1 MNPRLALGILLG
13 VLTVGVLWPADLFG
27 QSTAEIRG
35 VVQDQS
41 GAILPGVTVTAVN
54 ELTGLERTT
63 TSDEGGRFNFPRVP
77 VGTYRVEATL
87 QGFRKFATASFRLDV
102 EDVRQVTIL
111 MQVGAVE
118 EGITVSGTAAT
129 VETVGGTLSA
139 VVDERRIRELPLNG
153 RDPLQLQLLLPGVV
167 QGNGFTTMQQQGGIS
182 VHGLRGIS
190 NNYMLDSGDNNDVLG
205 GVAAIVPN
213 PDALEEFTVQTS
225 NFGAQYGR
233 NMGAI
238 INAVTKSG
246 TNQFRG
252 SAYDFTRNDALDAK
266 QYFALEKG
274 ELKRYQYGG
283 TVGGPIKRDRA
294 FFFFAYQG
302 LNEDKAESRSNLTVP
317 TAAERSGD
325 FSQSSIKPRDPITG
339 QFFPNNRIPLDRFDP
354 AIIKFMEALVPLP
367 NSSGGRYIFNAPQT
381 RDGWQMM
388 GRMDTQLTAGQR
400 LFGRIFYDT
409 NDTINTANSTSAGSL
424 PLIHA
429 AVSFKTWN
437 AALNH
442 TDIISSNLLNSAQ
455 FTFAK
460 TDLFR
465 GPLPIGDDLNYQK
478 LGVKVNY
485 ATADPGV
492 ELATMW
498 RGGVSGYWDMNQ
510 DAYEPDD
517 RPVVQLKDDVSYSRS
532 GHVLKFGGEYRWAAN
547 NRTAAN
553 NNDPVFA
560 FNGQYTGSPLGDFLL
575 GKAAN
580 VQQFSVR
587 HNKGRAQT
595 FAAYAQDDWEVRSNL
610 TLSMGVRWEPFFAFY
625 EVDQPQPVFRPGEHS
640 TLLPSAPLGLL
651 YAGDPGIPRGG
662 HPTLWTNIAPRV
674 AAAWRLDK
682 RTSVRTAYGKFYD
695 TARFFNFPKT
705 LVFTPP
711 YSVSRTTNDVQ
722 FSDPYAGKNNPFP
735 YAPPQTPQQ
744 LANYQ
749 FSRPVRVTSYPA
761 DFSSGYAQQW
771 NVSIQR
777 ELIGNLLAT
786 VAYIGTKAD
795 DLPTTRQINPALY
808 VPGATLATRQQN
820 RMYPEFESISSF
832 DPIGKSRYNGMEL
845 TVNKRFNRGY
855 SILASYT
862 FSKAKDNTSSDD
874 GFNAQDQLNPADNW
888 GLADTDQRHRLV
900 TSFVWELP
908 SPSAGTAKAAFGNWQ
923 FNGIVTVAGGTP
935 FTISSGRD
943 TALNFN
949 TARANV
955 VGDPNLPTDRSRD
968 ELIQA
973 YFNAAAFAFPATG
986 TLGNAPR
993 NFLIGPGA
1001 RNVDLSLF
1009 KTVTIRQAV
1018 NVQFRLEAFNAFN
1031 FVNLGNPRS
1040 NIGAANPGRIDT
1052 AGDARIM
1059 QFGLRMTF

>member
-1 MNPRLALGILLG
+1 MIARFLCLIAIALL
-13 VLTVGVLWPADLFG
+13 VPTDLFG

-35 VVQDQS
+35 VVQDES
-41 GAILPGVTVTAVN
+41 GAVIPGATVTAIN
-54 ELTGLERTT
+54 ALTGLERTAV
-63 TSDEGGRFNFPRVP
+63 SDSGGRFNFPRLP

-87 QGFRKFATASFRLDV
+87 QGFRKFATESFKLDV
-102 EDVRQVTIL
+102 EDIRQVNAV
-111 MQVGAVE
+111 MHVGAVE
-118 EGITVSGTAAT
+118 EGITVAGTAAT

-167 QGNGFTTMQQQGGIS
+167 VGNGNTTMQQQGGIS

-252 SAYDFTRNDALDAK
+252 SAYDFMRHDALDAK
-266 QYFALEKG
+266 QFFALQKG
-274 ELKRYQYGG
+274 ELKRYHYGG
-283 TVGGPIKRDRA
+283 TLGGPVRKDRA
-294 FFFFAYQG
+294 FFFVAYQG
-302 LNEDKAESRSNLTVP
+302 LNEDKGESRSNTTVP
-317 TAAERSGD
+317 TAAERAGD
-325 FSQSSIKPRDPITG
+325 FSQSSIKPRDPLTG
-339 QFFPNNRIPLDRFDP
+339 LPFPGNQIPLGRFD
-354 AIIKFMEALVPLP
+354 AASINFLNALVPLP
-367 NSSGGRYIFNAPQT
+367 NSPGGRYIFNAPQT
-381 RDGWQMM
+381 RDGWQAMA
-388 GRMDTQLTAGQR
+388 RVDTQLTQHQR
-400 LFGRIFYDT
+400 LFGRVFYDT
-409 NDTINTANSTSAGSL
+409 NDTTNTANSTTGSL

-429 AVSFKTWN
+429 QVSFKTWN
-437 AALNH
+437 AAVNH
-442 TDIISSNLLNSAQ
+442 THIITPNLLNSAQ
-455 FTFAK
+455 FTYAK

-485 ATADPGV
+485 ATANPGV
-492 ELATMW
+492 TLATMW

-532 GHVLKFGGEYRWAAN
+532 GHVLKMGGEYRWSAN
-547 NRTAAN
+547 NRVAAN
-553 NNDPVFA
+553 NNDPVFS
-560 FNGQYTGSPLGDFLL
+560 FNGQYSGSPLADFLL

-587 HNKGRAQT
+587 HNSGRAQT
-595 FAAYAQDDWEVRSNL
+595 FAAYVQDDWEVRSRL
-610 TLSMGVRWEPFFAFY
+610 TLSLGVRWEPFFAFY
-625 EVDQPQPVFRPGEHS
+625 EVDQPQPVYRPGERS
-640 TLLPSAPLGLL
+640 TLYPNAPLGLL

-662 HPTLWTNIAPRV
+662 HPTLWGNVAPRL
-674 AAAWRLDK
+674 AAAYRVNEK
-682 RTSVRTAYGKFYD
+682 TSLRAAYGKFYD

-722 FSDPYAGKNNPFP
+722 FSDPYAGKPNPFP
-735 YAPPQTPQQ
+735 YLPPQTPQEI
-744 LANYQ
+744 ASYQ
-749 FSRPVRVTSYPA
+749 FLRPVRVTSYPA
-761 DFSSGYAQQW
+761 NFSSGYAQQW
-771 NVSIQR
+771 NISIQR
-777 ELIGNLLAT
+777 ELVGNVIVSA
-786 VAYIGTKAD
+786 AYIGTKAD
-795 DLPTTRQINPALY
+795 DLPTTRQINPSLL
-808 VPGATLATRQQN
+808 VPGATLANRQQN

-832 DPIGKSRYNGMEL
+832 DPIGRSRYNGLEL
-845 TVNKRFNRGY
+845 TANKRFSRGY

-874 GFNAQDQLNPADNW
+874 GFNAQDQLNPGDNW
-888 GLADTDQRHRLV
+888 GLADTDQRHRIV

-908 SPSAGTAKAAFGNWQ
+908 SPQAGMAKAVLGDWQ
-923 FNGIVTVAGGTP
+923 FNGIVTLSSGTP

-943 TALNFN
+943 AALNFN
-949 TARANV
+949 TTRANV
-955 VGDPNLPTDRSRD
+955 VGNPNLPTNRSRD
-968 ELIQA
+968 ELLAA
-973 YFNAAAFAFPATG
+973 YYNAAAFAIPANG
-986 TLGNAPR
+986 TLGTSPR
-993 NFLIGPGA
+993 NFLIGPGSK
-1001 RNVDLSLF
+1001 NVDLSLF
-1009 KTVTIRQAV
+1009 RTLRVRNVGIQA
-1018 NVQFRLEAFNAFN
+1018 RLEAFNAFN
-1031 FVNLGNPRS
+1031 FVNFGNPRA

-1052 AGDARIM
+1052 AGDPRIM
-1059 QFGLRMTF
+1059 QVGFRMTF

>member
-1 MNPRLALGILLG
+1 MAITRRLPLLILMIGLL
-13 VLTVGVLWPADLFG
+13 VPADVFG

-35 VVQDQS
+35 VVQDES
-41 GAILPGVTVTAVN
+41 GGVVPGATVTVIN
-54 ELTGLERTT
+54 ELTGLERTAI
-63 TSDEGGRFNFPRVP
+63 SDDGGRFNVPRLP
-77 VGTYRVEATL
+77 VGSYRVEAEL
-87 QGFRKFATASFRLDV
+87 QGFRKFVTPAFRLDV
-102 EDVRQVTIL
+102 EDIRQVTVV
-111 MQVGAVE
+111 MVVGALAE
-118 EGITVSGTAAT
+118 AMTVAGTAAT
-129 VETVGGTLSA
+129 VETVGGTLSQI
-139 VVDERRIRELPLNG
+139 VDERRIRELPLNG
-153 RDPLQLQLLLPGVV
+153 RDPLQLQVLLPGVV

-252 SAYDFTRNDALDAK
+252 GVYDFVRHDALDAK
-266 QYFALEKG
+266 QFFALQKG
-274 ELKRYQYGG
+274 ELKRSQYGG
-283 TVGGPIKRDRA
+283 TLGGPIRRDRA

-302 LNEDKAESRSNLTVP
+302 LNERKGESRSNLVVP
-317 TAAERSGD
+317 TQAERSGD
-325 FSQSSIKPRDPITG
+325 FSQSSQKPRDPLTG
-339 QFFPNNRIPLDRFDP
+339 QPFPNNQIPLARFDP
-354 AIIKFMEALVPLP
+354 AIVKFMDALIPVP
-367 NSSGGRYIFNAPQT
+367 NSSGGRYIYNAPNT
-381 RDGWQMM
+381 KDGSQFM
-388 GRMDTQLTAGQR
+388 GRIDMQLTNQQR
-400 LFGRIFYDT
+400 LFGRLFYDT
-409 NDTINTANSTSAGSL
+409 NHTINTAGL
-424 PLIHA
+424 PLLNA
-429 AVSFKTWN
+429 NVDFKTWN
-437 AALNH
+437 AAVNH
-442 TDIISSNLLNSAQ
+442 THILSSRLVNSAQ
-455 FTFAK
+455 FTYAK
-460 TDLFR
+460 TDLDR
-465 GPLPIGDDLNYQK
+465 GPLPVGDDLNYQK

-492 ELATMW
+492 KLATMF

-517 RPVVQLKDDVSYSRS
+517 RPVVQLKDDVSYSRN
-532 GHVLKFGGEYRWAAN
+532 GHVLKFGGEYRWSAN

-553 NNDPVFA
+553 NNDPVFS
-560 FNGQYTGSPLGDFLL
+560 FNGQYSGSPLADFLL

-580 VQQFSVR
+580 VSQFSVR

-595 FAAYAQDDWEVRSNL
+595 FAAYLQDDWEVRSRV
-610 TLSMGVRWEPFFAFY
+610 TLSLGVRWEPFFAFY
-625 EVDQPQPVFRPGEHS
+625 EVDQPQPVFRPGMQS
-640 TLLPSAPLGLL
+640 TLYPSAPLGLL

-662 HPTLWTNIAPRV
+662 HPTLWRNVAPRL
-674 AAAWRLDK
+674 AMAWSLNQK
-682 RTSVRTAYGKFYD
+682 TSIRTAYGRFYD

-735 YAPPQTPQQ
+735 YLPPQTPQE
-744 LANYQ
+744 LASYQ
-749 FSRPVRVTSYPA
+749 FSRPVRVTSYPH

-777 ELIGNLLAT
+777 ELIGDLVLSA
-786 VAYIGTKAD
+786 AYVGTKAD
-795 DLPTTRQINPALY
+795 DLPTTRQINPARY

-820 RMYPEFESISSF
+820 RLYPQFESISSF
-832 DPIGKSRYNGMEL
+832 DPIGKSRYNGLEL
-845 TVNKRFNRGY
+845 SAKKRFSRGY

-862 FSKAKDNTSSDD
+862 LSKARDNASADD
-874 GFNAQDQLNPADNW
+874 GFSAQDQLDPNDTW
-888 GLADTDQRHRLV
+888 GLADTDQRHRV
-900 TSFVWELP
+900 VASFMWELP
-908 SPSAGTAKAAFGNWQ
+908 SPQAGAAKAVLGDWQ
-923 FNGIVTVAGGTP
+923 FNGIITVSSGTP
-935 FTISSGRD
+935 FSLSSGRD
-943 TALNFN
+943 AALNFN
-949 TARANV
+949 TTRASV
-955 VGDPNLPTDRSRD
+955 VGDPNLAADRSRA
-968 ELIQA
+968 ELIQR
-973 YFNAAAFAFPATG
+973 YYNADAFVIPATG
-986 TLGNAPR
+986 TLGNTPR

-1009 KTVTIRQAV
+1009 RTFVVRKDF
-1018 NVQFRLEAFNAFN
+1018 NVQARVEAFNAFN

-1059 QFGLRMTF
+1059 QFGLRMMF

>member
-1 MNPRLALGILLG
+1 MAITRRLPLLILMIGLL
-13 VLTVGVLWPADLFG
+13 VPADVFG

-35 VVQDQS
+35 VVQDES
-41 GAILPGVTVTAVN
+41 GGVVPGATVTVIN
-54 ELTGLERTT
+54 ELTGLERTAI
-63 TSDEGGRFNFPRVP
+63 SDDGGRFNVPRLP
-77 VGTYRVEATL
+77 VGSYRVEAEL
-87 QGFRKFATASFRLDV
+87 QGFRKFVTPAFRLDV
-102 EDVRQVTIL
+102 EDIRQVTVV
-111 MQVGAVE
+111 MVVGALAE
-118 EGITVSGTAAT
+118 AMTVAGTAAT
-129 VETVGGTLSA
+129 VETVGGTLSQI
-139 VVDERRIRELPLNG
+139 VDERRIRELPLNG
-153 RDPLQLQLLLPGVV
+153 RDPLQLQVLLPGVV

-252 SAYDFTRNDALDAK
+252 GVYDFVRHDALDAK
-266 QYFALEKG
+266 QFFALQKG
-274 ELKRYQYGG
+274 ELKRSQYGG
-283 TVGGPIKRDRA
+283 TLGGPIRRDRA

-302 LNEDKAESRSNLTVP
+302 LNERKGESRSNLVVP
-317 TAAERSGD
+317 TQAERSGD
-325 FSQSSIKPRDPITG
+325 FSQSSQKPRDPLTG
-339 QFFPNNRIPLDRFDP
+339 QPFPNNQIPLARFDP
-354 AIIKFMEALVPLP
+354 AIVKFMDALIPVP
-367 NSSGGRYIFNAPQT
+367 NSSGGRYIYNAPNT
-381 RDGWQMM
+381 KDGSQFM
-388 GRMDTQLTAGQR
+388 GRIDMQLTNQQR
-400 LFGRIFYDT
+400 LFGRLFYDT
-409 NDTINTANSTSAGSL
+409 NHTINTAGL
-424 PLIHA
+424 PLLNA
-429 AVSFKTWN
+429 NVDFKTWN
-437 AALNH
+437 AAVNH
-442 TDIISSNLLNSAQ
+442 THILSSRLVNSAQ
-455 FTFAK
+455 FTYAK
-460 TDLFR
+460 TDLDR
-465 GPLPIGDDLNYQK
+465 GPLPVGDDLNYQK

-492 ELATMW
+492 KLATMF

-517 RPVVQLKDDVSYSRS
+517 RPVVQLKDDVSYSRN
-532 GHVLKFGGEYRWAAN
+532 GHVLKFGGEYRWSAN

-553 NNDPVFA
+553 NNDPVFS
-560 FNGQYTGSPLGDFLL
+560 FNGQYSGSPLADFLL

-580 VQQFSVR
+580 VSQFSVR

-595 FAAYAQDDWEVRSNL
+595 FAAYLQDDWEVRSRV
-610 TLSMGVRWEPFFAFY
+610 TLSLGVRWEPFFAFY
-625 EVDQPQPVFRPGEHS
+625 EVDQPQPVFRPGMQS
-640 TLLPSAPLGLL
+640 TLYPSAPLGLL

-662 HPTLWTNIAPRV
+662 HPTLWRNVAPRL
-674 AAAWRLDK
+674 AMAWSLNQK
-682 RTSVRTAYGKFYD
+682 TSIRTAYGRFYD

-735 YAPPQTPQQ
+735 YLPPQTPQE
-744 LANYQ
+744 LASYQ
-749 FSRPVRVTSYPA
+749 FSRPVRVTSYPH

-777 ELIGNLLAT
+777 ELIGDLVLSA
-786 VAYIGTKAD
+786 AYVGTKAD
-795 DLPTTRQINPALY
+795 DLPTTRQINPARY

-820 RMYPEFESISSF
+820 RLYPEFESISSF
-832 DPIGKSRYNGMEL
+832 DPIGKSRYNGLEL
-845 TVNKRFNRGY
+845 SAKKRFSRGY

-862 FSKAKDNTSSDD
+862 LSKARDNASADD
-874 GFNAQDQLNPADNW
+874 GFSAQDQLDPNDTW
-888 GLADTDQRHRLV
+888 GLADTDQRHRV
-900 TSFVWELP
+900 VASFMWELP
-908 SPSAGTAKAAFGNWQ
+908 SPQAGAAKAVLGDWQ
-923 FNGIVTVAGGTP
+923 FNGIITVSSGTP
-935 FTISSGRD
+935 FSLSSGRD
-943 TALNFN
+943 AALNFN
-949 TARANV
+949 TTRASV
-955 VGDPNLPTDRSRD
+955 VGDPNLAADRSRA
-968 ELIQA
+968 ELIQR
-973 YFNAAAFAFPATG
+973 YYNADAFVIPATG
-986 TLGNAPR
+986 TLGNTPR

-1009 KTVTIRQAV
+1009 RTFVVRKDF
-1018 NVQFRLEAFNAFN
+1018 NVQARVEAFNAFN

-1059 QFGLRMTF
+1059 QFGLRMMF